1 MHEPT
6 LSPARVAP
14 APSTT
19 TGANSLAPLDDAYF
33 EVAECRN
40 CGAPLQAAYC
50 GECGQ
55 KRARRFSW
63 RDLRSE
69 TWERW
74 RLFER
79 DAASTLW
86 RLASRPGTVA
96 REYVMGRRKRHMHPL
111 KLLLIMVALLVLA
124 LNRNRFF
131 AYFSYSD
138 RADAQVDRMAT
149 LVQGYANWSFT
160 LGVLAVWAASF
171 LVYRR
176 RLGYNAIEHAVLAV
190 YCQILIIAVI
200 LINFLPTLVWN
211 EPDFVRA
218 YKDASANYLY
228 AAKVLI
234 VALAYKQFLLVD
246 LRRGW
251 LRLLAAV
258 LAYMA
263 ISWVLLR
270 LYAMLVLAIVQAQS
284 T

>member
-1 MHEPT
+1 
-6 LSPARVAP
+6 
-14 APSTT
+14 
-19 TGANSLAPLDDAYF
+19 
-33 EVAECRN
+33 
-40 CGAPLQAAYC
+40 
-50 GECGQ
+50 
-55 KRARRFSW
+55 
-63 RDLRSE
+63 
-69 TWERW
+69 
-74 RLFER
+74 
-79 DAASTLW
+79 
-86 RLASRPGTVA
+86 
-96 REYVMGRRKRHMHPL
+96 MHPL
-111 KLLLIMVALLVLA
+111 KLLLVMVALLVLA

-211 EPDFVRA
+211 APDFVRD

-246 LRRGW
+246 LRREW
-251 LRLLAAV
+251 PRLLVAV

-270 LYAMLVLAIVQAQS
+270 LYALLVLAIVQAQS